1 MRNPLATWS
10 LRRRLTFG
18 ILLLTAA
25 GYVISGVIAQ
35 QALKGYLLH
44 QVDSQLV
51 ALSGGSLPRVAA
63 FGIADTDDWEE
74 NREERQKNGPLRI
87 GSPLQ
92 RIPTSTSITLLDS
105 DGVVLAELG
114 GDLNSSP
121 LAN

>member
-51 ALSGGSLPRVAA
+51 ALSGGTLPRVAA
-63 FGIADTDDWEE
+63 FGIAVHET
-74 NREERQKNGPLRI
+74 
-87 GSPLQ
+87 
-92 RIPTSTSITLLDS
+92 DS
-105 DGVVLAELG
+105 DFKVLAVAVTVGAEGDVNDAFAIEIVNVDVVAVAELA
-114 GDLNSSP
+114 SVTRIETI
-121 LAN
+121 